1 MSRAKL
7 LSLVLVALVSI
18 FCFSSLAES
27 ADGRAPTHPSGR
39 SFEGGSASDLMLR
52 PGALGGNGVGV
63 TDSRSR
69 ADNARGSSG
78 QGGGMGS
85 TGVNS
90 SIMGGGGAGGGT
102 GSAGGG
108 TGGPGGGSGR
118 AGR

>member
-1 MSRAKL
+1 MSRVKL

-18 FCFSSLAES
+18 LCFSSLAQP
-27 ADGRAPTHPSGR
+27 ADRRAPANPPAR
-39 SFEGGSASDLMLR
+39 SFEGGSGNDVMLR
-52 PGALGGNGVGV
+52 PGALGGNGAGV
-63 TDSRSR
+63 MDSRSR
-69 ADNARGSSG
+69 ADNPRNASS

-85 TGVNS
+85 TGVNG
-90 SIMGGGGAGGGT
+90 SIMGGSGAGGGT

>member
-27 ADGRAPTHPSGR
+27 ADGRAPANPPLR
-39 SFEGGSASDLMLR
+39 SFEGGSGNGLMLR

-69 ADNARGSSG
+69 ADKSRGSSG
-78 QGGGMGS
+78 QGGMGS
-85 TGVNS
+85 TGVNG
-90 SIMGGGGAGGGT
+90 SIMGGGGAGGGA

>member
-18 FCFSSLAES
+18 FFFSSLAEA
-27 ADGRAPTHPSGR
+27 ADGRAATNTSGR
-39 SFEGGSASDLMLR
+39 SFESGSSNNLMLR

-69 ADNARGSSG
+69 ADNPRGSSS

-85 TGVNS
+85 TGVNG

>member
-18 FCFSSLAES
+18 FFFSSLAES
-27 ADGRAPTHPSGR
+27 ADGRAATNTFGR
-39 SFEGGSASDLMLR
+39 SFESGSGNDLMLR

-69 ADNARGSSG
+69 ADNPRGSSS
-78 QGGGMGS
+78 QGGMGS
-85 TGVNS
+85 TGVNG

-118 AGR
+118 AGH

>member
-7 LSLVLVALVSI
+7 LSLVLVALVSL
-18 FCFSSLAES
+18 FCFSALALSGE
-27 ADGRAPTHPSGR
+27 RAPANASAPSWESTPGN
-39 SFEGGSASDLMLR
+39 GTVLR

-63 TDSRSR
+63 TESRSR
-69 ADNARGSSG
+69 SDNLRGSSF
-78 QGGGMGS
+78 QGNGLGS
-85 TGVNS
+85 TGVNGS
-90 SIMGGGGAGGGT
+90 VMGGGGAGGGT

>member
-18 FCFSSLAES
+18 FFFSSLAES
-27 ADGRAPTHPSGR
+27 ADGRAATNTSGR
-39 SFEGGSASDLMLR
+39 SFESGSGKDLMLQ

-63 TDSRSR
+63 TDSYSR
-69 ADNARGSSG
+69 TNNSRGSSS

-85 TGVNS
+85 TGVNG

>member
-7 LSLVLVALVSI
+7 LSLVLVALVSSL
-18 FCFSSLAES
+18 CFTSLAES
-27 ADGRAPTHPSGR
+27 ADGRAPANPSAKP
-39 SFEGGSASDLMLR
+39 FEGGSGNGVMLR

-63 TDSRSR
+63 TGSRSR
-69 ADNARGSSG
+69 ADTPRASSS
-78 QGGGMGS
+78 QGGMGT
-85 TGVNS
+85 TGVNG